1 MKVPLRWL
9 SDYLA
14 LDHES
19 LKAQAPELMKR
30 LTAVGHMQDGP
41 ADEIG
46 NDLVYD
52 LEIRQNRSDCLSL
65 LGVAREAAA
74 VMETTLQVPD
84 VYSAQLPPE
93 SGKTRITIE
102 NPELCYRFNALTI
115 ENIQLGES
123 PSWLKEK
130 LEAYGMKSVNN
141 LVDITNYVMIEIGQP
156 LHAFDADVVA
166 NQHLIVRSAQ
176 EGETFTALG
185 EKKVTL
191 TSDDLVIADAREA
204 LALAGVIGGEKS
216 GVSAKTTRIILEAA
230 TYSQASVRR
239 STLRHSLR
247 TEAST
252 RLEKFLHPHLTQLAL
267 LRASDLIHE
276 LCGGNIT
283 GHFDAYPAPFADRT
297 ITMSQS
303 ALQKLSGVSLNL
315 QEAQGFLAKIAIP
328 SQVIATD
335 MLEVQVPY
343 FRTDVEQEADVVE
356 EVIRMYGYD
365 NIPAHL
371 PSSPPPKNI
380 QSAAYDLGEK
390 VRDLLTAMGY
400 DEQITE
406 PLTSEDTPKREAIR
420 LENSLTSEKV
430 MLRTTLQPM
439 LLRGLDYR
447 HKHRHNTVRIF
458 EVGKVY
464 FQQDGL
470 YLEKHTLGILASGKQ
485 VTYREVKGVVEELF
499 IRLGYEFDQDLFAL
513 QTAPN
518 DQQTYVVELDLEG
531 LLKQKSQERV
541 RVVTSPPQVIL
552 QDLSLLVP
560 QEVPVGELL
569 TSLKKVDSRLYSV
582 ELGEDPHTL
591 GDQKT
596 VFIRLAYHDPE
607 KTLSD
612 EDVQPLRAKILEFL
626 QTKFEA
632 QLR

>member
-9 SDYLA
+9 SDYVA

-19 LKAQAPELMKR
+19 LQAQAPELMKR

-41 ADEIG
+41 PDQVG

-52 LEIRQNRSDCLSL
+52 LEIRQNRSDCLSM

-84 VYSAQLPPE
+84 IYSTQLPEE
-93 SGKTRITIE
+93 SGQTRITIE

-156 LHAFDADVVA
+156 LHAFDANAVT
-166 NQHLIVRSAQ
+166 NQHLIVRNAQ
-176 EGETFTALG
+176 EGEIFTALG

-191 TSDDLVIADAREA
+191 TADDLVIADEHTT

-216 GVSAKTTRIILEAA
+216 GVTATTTRIILEAA

-252 RLEKFLHPHLTQLAL
+252 RLEKFLHPHLTELAL
-267 LRASDLIHE
+267 LRAADLIHE
-276 LCGGNIT
+276 LCGGTIT
-283 GHFDAYPAPFADRT
+283 GHFDAYPTPFTDRT
-297 ITMSQS
+297 LTMSQS
-303 ALQKLSGVSLNL
+303 ALQKLSGVTLSIE
-315 QEAQGFLAKIAIP
+315 EAQAMLTKISIP
-328 SQVIATD
+328 SRIVAEDT
-335 MLEVQVPY
+335 LEVEVPY
-343 FRTDVEQEADVVE
+343 FRTDVEQEADLIE

-406 PLTSEDTPKREAIR
+406 PLTSEDTPKREPVR

-447 HKHRHNTVRIF
+447 RKHRHSIIRIF

-464 FQQDGL
+464 FQQNGQ
-470 YLEKHTLGILASGKQ
+470 YLEKHTLGILASGKN
-485 VTYREVKGVVEELF
+485 VTYREVKGVIEELF
-499 IRLGYEFDQDLFAL
+499 IRLGYEFDQNLYTLEA
-513 QTAPN
+513 AP
-518 DQQTYVVELDLEG
+518 DEKSTYVVELDLEG
-531 LLKQKSQERV
+531 LLQQSSQEQV

-552 QDLSLLVP
+552 QDLSLLIP
-560 QEVPVGELL
+560 QDVQVGELL
-569 TSLKKVDSRLYSV
+569 DALKKVDSRLYKV
-582 ELGEDPHTL
+582 ELGEDPHSM
-591 GDQKT
+591 GDQKAI
-596 VFIRLAYHDPE
+596 FIHLAYHDP
-607 KTLSD
+607 KQSLSD
-612 EDVQPLRAKILEFL
+612 QDVQPLRGKILALLETEY
-626 QTKFEA
+626 QA
-632 QLR
+632 RLR